1 MRSLVRLQ
9 KLQDDHARATGG
21 TDSIPVRT
29 PRAYI
34 YIYMHA
40 YVYDACLQRRQ
51 DDDGELLDVAEELT
65 VQQPPLAEPLWL
77 TTDY

>member
-21 TDSIPVRT
+21 ADSIP
-29 PRAYI
+29 
-34 YIYMHA
+34 
-40 YVYDACLQRRQ
+40 RRQ
-51 DDDGELLDVAEELT
+51 DDDGELLDVGEELT

-77 TTDY
+77 TADY